1 MNELAVIIGVI
12 LFPGLI
18 AAVICDKLVVHTVKW
33 DTFKYGIY
41 SFIFGVLSYVLL
53 QAIYLI
59 PLTLPSCNCAIVA
72 TKQTILNVW
81 TIVKPK
87 EINISLLEVFYAT
100 LLAPIVAA
108 LSASIVNFKLIN
120 KLAKLLNISRKY
132 GDENLYSFFL
142 NSDNVNWVYVRDI
155 KNNLTYEGK
164 VVSFSETDSMQEL
177 VLSDVT
183 LYAYETSKKLYSIP
197 VIYMVKPMGEFI
209 IETVPS
215 EFLEKDNGKE
225 TA

>member
-33 DTFKYGIY
+33 DTFKYSIY
-41 SFIFGVLSYVLL
+41 SFIFGVLSYLLL
-53 QAIYLI
+53 QGVYLI
-59 PLTLPSCNCAIVA
+59 PLTLPNCSCAIIT

-81 TIVKPK
+81 TIVEPK
-87 EINISLLEVFYAT
+87 NISISLPEVFYAT

-108 LSASIVNFKLIN
+108 LSAWAVNFKLIN
-120 KLAKLLNISRKY
+120 KLAKKFNISRKY

-142 NSDNVNWVYVRDI
+142 NSDEVNWVYVRDI
-155 KNNLTYEGK
+155 KNNLTYEGR

-177 VLSDVT
+177 VLSDVAI
-183 LYAYETSKKLYSIP
+183 YDYKTSKLLYSVP
-197 VIYMVKPMGEFI
+197 DIYMIKPMGEFV
-209 IETVPS
+209 IERIPS
-215 EFLEKDNGKE
+215 QFLEK
-225 TA
+225 

>member
-1 MNELAVIIGVI
+1 MNELAVIVGVI
-12 LFPGLI
+12 LLPGLI
-18 AAVICDKLVVHTVKW
+18 AAVICDKLVVHTIKW

-53 QAIYLI
+53 QSIYLI
-59 PLTLPSCNCAIVA
+59 PITLPNCNCAIVA

-108 LSASIVNFKLIN
+108 FSAWVVNFKLIN
-120 KLAKLLNISRKY
+120 KLAKYLNISRKY

-142 NSDNVNWVYVRDI
+142 NSDEVNWVYVRDI
-155 KNNLTYEGK
+155 KNNLTYEGR

-183 LYAYETSKKLYSIP
+183 LYTYKTSQKLYSIP
-197 VIYMVKPMGEFI
+197 DIYMIKPMGEFV
-209 IETVPS
+209 IERIPS
-215 EFLEKDNGKE
+215 QFLEKDNGKK
-225 TA
+225 TT